1 MALGKLQTF
10 ASCIIELKSKASF
23 ENNQCKDMCAK
34 KKKNL
39 VNDDSDIWNQI
50 SQSYV
55 EISSF
60 CCNAAFP
67 FTYLLKKKKKNHLT
81 SIHTAFLSYK

>member
-1 MALGKLQTF
+1 MTLGKLHTF

-34 KKKNL
+34 KKKKKL

-55 EISSF
+55 EIS
-60 CCNAAFP
+60 
-67 FTYLLKKKKKNHLT
+67 
-81 SIHTAFLSYK
+81 

>member
-34 KKKNL
+34 KKKK
-39 VNDDSDIWNQI
+39 SC
-50 SQSYV
+50 
-55 EISSF
+55 E
-60 CCNAAFP
+60 
-67 FTYLLKKKKKNHLT
+67 
-81 SIHTAFLSYK
+81 